1 MPTITEAVQTGF
13 AHCTNP
19 RCPGHDQEEVQIVRR
34 ETAFGYDENGGNLPG
49 FERSFVNV
57 GFYNDGTDGKP
68 DESVCP
74 YCHGHREATDQARRQ
89 YEPLSGHDPKGLL
102 AVARFDAAKQAE
114 LRAGARLQPGA
125 RGVRAR
131 APGPGRP
138 QPRAAAAAD
147 RDRGAAGG
155 RRQGAGPGR
164 RRPAVDGDPPAWDDV
179 DAQ

>member
-19 RCPGHDQEEVQIVRR
+19 RCPGHDQEEVQVVRR
-34 ETAFGYDENGGNLPG
+34 EAAFGYDENGGNLPG
-49 FERSFVNV
+49 FERSFVNI

-89 YEPLSGHDPKGLL
+89 YESLSGHDPKGLL

-114 LRAGARLQPGA
+114 MRAGRPSPTRSARRSSASA
-125 RGVRAR
+125 RTW
-131 APGPGRP
+131 
-138 QPRAAAAAD
+138 
-147 RDRGAAGG
+147 
-155 RRQGAGPGR
+155 
-164 RRPAVDGDPPAWDDV
+164 PPATSICSSG
-179 DAQ
+179 

>member
-19 RCPGHDQEEVQIVRR
+19 RCPGHDQEEVQVVRR
-34 ETAFGYDENGGNLPG
+34 EAAFGYDENGGNLPG
-49 FERSFVNV
+49 FERSFVNI

-89 YEPLSGHDPKGLL
+89 YESLSGHDPKGLL

-114 LRAGARLQPGA
+114 LRSAPVSNEEREAFERERQDLAAQQP
-125 RGVRAR
+125 
-131 APGPGRP
+131 
-138 QPRAAAAAD
+138 
-147 RDRGAAGG
+147 
-155 RRQGAGPGR
+155 
-164 RRPAVDGDPPAWDDV
+164 
-179 DAQ
+179 